1 MAVYFLAHAL
11 SRWLRD
17 LHLAAWKVECV
28 RISLG
33 RELAVHDAAVYRT
46 HRFCVYRLAS
56 LYRALADA
64 RPVHLLGRARL
75 APEPFC
81 AGFHVRWGA
90 GILFSPRRGRLEFF
104 VQMGSCSHSESSA
117 GRRRIRSLSGDFFQF
132 RWSFDCSE
140 FLVELASV

>member
-1 MAVYFLAHAL
+1 MAVYFLAYAF

-28 RISLG
+28 RIPLG
-33 RELAVHDAAVYRT
+33 RELAVHDAAVHRT

-56 LYRALADA
+56 LHRALADA
-64 RPVHLLGRARL
+64 RPVHLLGRTRS
-75 APEPFC
+75 APESFC

-90 GILFSPRRGRLEFF
+90 GFLFSPRRGHLEFF
-104 VQMGSCSHSESSA
+104 VQMGSCGHREGSA
-117 GRRRIRSLSGDFFQF
+117 GGWGLRSLSGDFFQLS
-132 RWSFDCSE
+132 RCFDCPE